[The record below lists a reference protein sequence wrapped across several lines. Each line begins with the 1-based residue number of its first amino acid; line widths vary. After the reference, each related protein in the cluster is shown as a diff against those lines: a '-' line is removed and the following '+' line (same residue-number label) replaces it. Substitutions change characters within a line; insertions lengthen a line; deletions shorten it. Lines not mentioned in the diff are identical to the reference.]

1 MFTLGI
7 MKCVSMRSESVAH
20 HSSHL
25 ESCERSGMNGDS
37 AAMNS
42 EDDLNACA
50 RATTDN
56 GHSSSMKILF
66 LSLEFADPLFSGN
79 GVYARTLVRALL
91 HTSPHATVLAL
102 CGQPP
107 TNSGSTEFGDAS
119 RPKHD
124 ISRES
129 SGRVSTVAAT
139 SVLPGAAAEAAG
151 RLQVRAV
158 SLRRWGAL
166 DRSSDSEGFAA
177 AASEVQTK
185 KRYSDFK
192 CLVQSYI
199 IIQCIALSVEGS
211 LCPFA
216 CLHTYMC

>member
-1 MFTLGI
+1 MRKVLIFILLFTGQIAWAQNNFVGKVGEFRTLYLTNDNIFYGEI
-7 MKCVSMRSESVAH
+7 LSINEDGTVEIDTEEGVLSIPAEQI
-20 HSSHL
+20 L
-25 ESCERSGMNGDS
+25 EETLKIKKNNGTS
-37 AAMNS
+37 
-42 EDDLNACA
+42 
-50 RATTDN
+50 
-56 GHSSSMKILF
+56 
-66 LSLEFADPLFSGN
+66 FSGKIN
-79 GVYARTLVRALL
+79 GESEVYIKLR
-91 HTSPHATVLAL
+91 
-102 CGQPP
+102 
-107 TNSGSTEFGDAS
+107 TEFGDAS